1 MLKVAVCD
9 DEDYIVDLIEE
20 YVLRFGKENNM
31 DFKIYKFYEGEA
43 LIKSEMRFDL
53 VFLDIMMNQLDGIE
67 TGKILKDRY
76 MKTQIVYISSFPDYS
91 MRAHKVHA
99 FDYVTKPISYSNIED
114 VLNDLKKL
122 NSNNHIT
129 DDFIRLKLEDYSEI
143 MLNTDDI
150 LYFEY
155 CESRKIYVYTTD
167 GKIIKV
173 NDTLF
178 DILKR
183 VNQAQF
189 VQPYKAY
196 IVNMKYVRKI
206 AKGSKSIFMV
216 NGVEIGLSGRKQ
228 KEFMEKFHSYMR
240 V

>member
-183 VNQAQF
+183 VN
-189 VQPYKAY
+189 
-196 IVNMKYVRKI
+196 
-206 AKGSKSIFMV
+206 
-216 NGVEIGLSGRKQ
+216 
-228 KEFMEKFHSYMR
+228 
-240 V
+240 